1 MTMLLVLAAVLLT
14 DGVSAANTVNSG
26 VKRYLPL
33 NLALKSVDD
42 MYDGCKDKMDEAV
55 KGYLQNQLGQFRS
68 QWDWAMNQEQQ
79 EPASSSLK
87 KQEAASSSS
96 LKKEE
101 AGSSSLKKEEAAA
114 ILVYTSSLYVD
125 FNNAVRSQKSQYKKS
140 FQYHTLHFYLTSA
153 IQALRSHRLSFLRPG
168 DDGCLSVFRR
178 TDRDFRRD
186 VVNKNVRFGSFASSS
201 LDTSQV
207 SFGDSSCFEV
217 VTCLGADISM
227 FSMFPQEREVLIPP
241 YEVFKVVQIK
251 KRSQQPDLPC
261 EVVYTLSSTKK
272 PVSKLNC
279 ALFKKK
285 KQLSSVRH
293 G

>member
-1 MTMLLVLAAVLLT
+1 MTVLLVLAAVLLT
-14 DGVSAANTVNSG
+14 DGVSAGNTVNVG

-42 MYDGCKDKMDEAV
+42 MYDGCKDKMDEEV
-55 KGYLQNQLGQFRS
+55 KGYLQNELGQFRS
-68 QWDWAMNQEQQ
+68 DWDWAMNQEQE
-79 EPASSSLK
+79 EPA
-87 KQEAASSSS
+87 SSS

-101 AGSSSLKKEEAAA
+101 AGSSSSLKKEEAAA
-114 ILVYTSSLYVD
+114 IRVYTSSLYVD